1 MFRSHSGHD
10 VGGAIL
16 MSETVIWTT
25 PSAIDSYPHVVVNVY
40 AEPIPGTFETVTTAD
55 GTSINTVSLGS
66 GSPVVLAHGYA
77 FDMHGWNIVAA
88 GLVERGH
95 RVIAFDQ
102 RGHGK
107 TTIGSNGLDSEQ
119 MASDYVA
126 VIEHYDVH
134 DAVLV
139 GHSMG
144 GFLGIRFLVDY
155 PDVVRARLKGV
166 VLISTFA
173 GDVNRS
179 NPQNKLQIPLIQT
192 GIISKIVGNNTLG
205 TAFAKSLM
213 GDDKNPDIILA
224 FRAGFGAQNLG
235 PTVPVLKAMV
245 RENRYDR
252 LGEID
257 LPCTILVGDKDKT
270 TPTFHADDL
279 NKGIVGS
286 TLIRVPGMGHLL
298 IQEDAQVVID
308 EICALAD

>member
-1 MFRSHSGHD
+1 MTN
-10 VGGAIL
+10 I
-16 MSETVIWTT
+16 
-25 PSAIDSYPHVVVNVY
+25 Y
-40 AEPIPGTFETVTTAD
+40 AEPIAGQLEIVTASD
-55 GTSINTVSLGS
+55 GASINTLSVGE

-77 FDMHGWNIVAA
+77 FDMRCWNIVAA

-107 TTIGSNGLDSEQ
+107 TTIGSKGLNSEQ
-119 MASDYVA
+119 MASDYAA
-126 VIEHYDVH
+126 VLEHYDLH

-144 GFLGIRFLVDY
+144 TFLGIRFLVDY
-155 PDVVRARLKGV
+155 PEVVRDRIKAV
-166 VLISTFA
+166 VLISAFA
-173 GDVNRS
+173 GDVNRG
-179 NPQNKLQIPLIQT
+179 NPQNRLQIPLIQA
-192 GIISKIVGNNTLG
+192 GIISKIVNNDKLG

-213 GDDKNPDIILA
+213 GDDKNLDIIAA
-224 FRAGFGAQNLG
+224 FRAGFGEQNLG

-245 RENRYDR
+245 QENRYPR

-270 TPTFHADDL
+270 TPTFHSDDL
-279 NKGIVGS
+279 NKGIAGS
-286 TLIRVPGMGHLL
+286 KLMRVPGMGHLL
-298 IQEDAQVVID
+298 IWEDTQVVIE

>member
-1 MFRSHSGHD
+1 MTN
-10 VGGAIL
+10 I
-16 MSETVIWTT
+16 
-25 PSAIDSYPHVVVNVY
+25 Y
-40 AEPIPGTFETVTTAD
+40 AEPSVGQVETITAAD
-55 GTSINTVSLGS
+55 GATINTLSVGT

-77 FDMHGWNIVAA
+77 FDMRCWNIVAA

-107 TTIGSNGLDSEQ
+107 TTIGSKGLNSES
-119 MASDYVA
+119 MASDYAA
-126 VIEHYDVH
+126 VLEHYDVH

-144 GFLGIRFLVDY
+144 TFVGIRFLVDY
-155 PDVVRARLKGV
+155 PEVVRDRIKAV
-166 VLISTFA
+166 VLISAFA
-173 GDVNRS
+173 GDVNRG
-179 NPQNKLQIPLIQT
+179 NPQNRLQIPLIQA
-192 GIISKIVGNNTLG
+192 GIISKIVNNEKLG

-213 GDDKNPDIILA
+213 GDDKNLDIISA
-224 FRAGFGAQNLG
+224 FRTGFGEQNLG

-245 RENRYDR
+245 QENRYPR

-270 TPTFHADDL
+270 TPTFHSDDL
-279 NKGIVGS
+279 NKGIAGS
-286 TLIRVPGMGHLL
+286 KLMRVPGMGHLL
-298 IQEDAQVVID
+298 IWEDTQVVID

>member
-1 MFRSHSGHD
+1 MTN
-10 VGGAIL
+10 I
-16 MSETVIWTT
+16 
-25 PSAIDSYPHVVVNVY
+25 Y
-40 AEPIPGTFETVTTAD
+40 AEPIPGTYETVTTAD
-55 GTSINTVSLGS
+55 GTAINTVSLGS

-77 FDMHGWNIVAA
+77 FDMHGWNLVAA

-107 TTIGSNGLDSEQ
+107 TTIGSNGLDSQQ
-119 MASDYVA
+119 MASDYKA
-126 VIEHYDVH
+126 VLEHYDLH

-144 GFLGIRFLVDY
+144 TFLSIRFLLDY
-155 PDVVRARLKGV
+155 PDVVRDRLKAV
-166 VLISTFA
+166 VLISAFA
-173 GDVNRS
+173 GDVNRG
-179 NPQNKLQIPLIQT
+179 NPQNRLQIPLIQS
-192 GIISKIVGNNTLG
+192 GVISKIVGNNTLG

-213 GDDKNPDIILA
+213 GDDKNPDMIAA

-245 RENRYDR
+245 NESRYDR
-252 LGEID
+252 LGEIT

-270 TPTFHADDL
+270 TPTFHSDDL
-279 NKGIVGS
+279 NKGIAGS
-286 TLIRVPGMGHLL
+286 KLLRVPGMGHLL
-298 IQEDAQVVID
+298 IWEDSQVVID